1 MEVPALL
8 CRDWGVKFPLEIRA
22 AEDLIV
28 LPKVLAIIM
37 LFLTLSRFSLF
48 FSEVLF

>member
-8 CRDWGVKFPLEIRA
+8 RRDWGVKFPLETRA

-37 LFLTLSRFSLF
+37 LFLTLSRSSLLS
-48 FSEVLF
+48 SEGLF